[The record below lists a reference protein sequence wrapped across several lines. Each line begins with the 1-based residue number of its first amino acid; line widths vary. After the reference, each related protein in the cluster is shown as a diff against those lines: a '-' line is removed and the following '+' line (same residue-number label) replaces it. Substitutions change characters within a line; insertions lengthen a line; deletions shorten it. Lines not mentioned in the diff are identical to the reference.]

1 MRLLLTVAMSLML
14 ISGIGLTLKAQDMST
29 ISNATTQKVIG
40 VLHAKYGDA
49 ESFRIKRG
57 VEQAGM
63 LWRSSDGTESDFEDF
78 VVTNFEA
85 DPAKLNVLFNK
96 LSRGFEILGG
106 YNLRM
111 AMELKKPLDL
121 DWGAIS
127 PVDEILGSFNPSAHL
142 TDDLYAN
149 KLAFLVALNFPN
161 YSLAEKTEL
170 GPQWS
175 RKEWAYAR
183 MGDMFTSRVPA
194 ELKQR
199 ATKVSVDAEK
209 YISDYNIY
217 MGNLVNDKGQTLF
230 SSDMK
235 LITHWGLRDE
245 LKSNYSDKKS
255 GFAKQQ
261 MVYAVMK
268 RIIDQTIPNDVVN
281 SDKYRWN
288 PVTNVATQDGKP
300 VVLASEPDRRYQVLL
315 DNFKVTKEFDQYYPG
330 KPSFLQSNFEYS
342 MEIPQADVERLF
354 RQYVSSPE
362 IRKVGKLIA
371 QRLGRKLQPF
381 DIWYDGFKARSSI
394 NADELSTK
402 TKAKYPTADAF
413 AQDMP
418 RILRDLGFSAEQ
430 QKFIPAHVK
439 VEGSRGAGHAAGT
452 GMKGDFSLLR
462 TRVGKDGMDYKGYN
476 IAVHEFGHN
485 VEQTITM
492 ELVDYYMLN
501 GVPNTSFTEALAF
514 LFQKRDLELLGIKE
528 DNATK
533 RDLNVLDNAW
543 SAYEIMGV
551 SLVDM
556 EVWKWMYAH
565 PNATA
570 AELKVAVI
578 AISKDIW
585 NQYYADVFGSKDE
598 PILAIYSHMIEIPL
612 YLSAYPIGQL
622 IQFQVEE
629 QVEGKNFATEVNRMF
644 TQGRIIPQLWM
655 QGAVGREISTQ
666 PLLNA
671 ASKAVDDISK
681 KK

>member
-1 MRLLLTVAMSLML
+1 
-14 ISGIGLTLKAQDMST
+14 
-29 ISNATTQKVIG
+29 
-40 VLHAKYGDA
+40 
-49 ESFRIKRG
+49 
-57 VEQAGM
+57 
-63 LWRSSDGTESDFEDF
+63 
-78 VVTNFEA
+78 
-85 DPAKLNVLFNK
+85 
-96 LSRGFEILGG
+96 
-106 YNLRM
+106 
-111 AMELKKPLDL
+111 
-121 DWGAIS
+121 
-127 PVDEILGSFNPSAHL
+127 
-142 TDDLYAN
+142 
-149 KLAFLVALNFPN
+149 
-161 YSLAEKTEL
+161 
-170 GPQWS
+170 
-175 RKEWAYAR
+175 
-183 MGDMFTSRVPA
+183 
-194 ELKQR
+194 
-199 ATKVSVDAEK
+199 
-209 YISDYNIY
+209 
-217 MGNLVNDKGQTLF
+217 
-230 SSDMK
+230 
-235 LITHWGLRDE
+235 
-245 LKSNYSDKKS
+245 
-255 GFAKQQ
+255 
-261 MVYAVMK
+261 
-268 RIIDQTIPNDVVN
+268 
-281 SDKYRWN
+281 
-288 PVTNVATQDGKP
+288 
-300 VVLASEPDRRYQVLL
+300 
-315 DNFKVTKEFDQYYPG
+315 VTKEFDQYYPG
-330 KPSFLQSNFEYS
+330 KPTFLQSNFEYS

-381 DIWYDGFKARSSI
+381 DIWYDGFKSRSSI
-394 NADELSTK
+394 NQDELSAK

-418 RILRDLGFSAEQ
+418 RILADLGFSAEQ
-430 QKFIPAHVK
+430 QKFIPAHIK

-476 IAVHEFGHN
+476 IATHEFGHN

-514 LFQKRDLELLGIKE
+514 LFQKRDLELLGIQE
-528 DNATK
+528 NNPLK

-565 PNATA
+565 PEATA
-570 AELKVAVI
+570 AELKNAVI
-578 AISKDIW
+578 TISKDIW

-655 QGAVGREISTQ
+655 KGAVGNEISTQ
-666 PLLNA
+666 ALLTA
-671 ASKAVDDISK
+671 ASKAVDEVAK

>member
-1 MRLLLTVAMSLML
+1 MRLLISTVLSLLIVAGLSTKTNAQEMSPIPLSSIQKLTS
-14 ISGIGLTLKAQDMST
+14 TLE
-29 ISNATTQKVIG
+29 G
-40 VLHAKYGDA
+40 KYGDK
-49 ESFRIKRG
+49 ESFRVKRG
-57 VEQAGM
+57 VEQAAT
-63 LWRSSDGTESDFEDF
+63 LWRSTDGSVADFEEF
-78 VVTNFEA
+78 VTSNFIA
-85 DPAKLNVLFNK
+85 DPTKLDELFTK
-96 LSRGFEILGG
+96 LSRGFEIMGG

-121 DWGAIS
+121 DWGPIS
-127 PVDEILGSFNPSAHL
+127 PVDEILGSFNPSAHMA
-142 TDDLYAN
+142 DDLYAN
-149 KLAFLVALNFPN
+149 KLAFLVALNFPT
-161 YSLAEKTEL
+161 YSLAEKTAL
-170 GPQWS
+170 GPKWN

-209 YISDYNIY
+209 YISDYNIF
-217 MGNLVNDKGQTLF
+217 MGNLVNDKGQTIF
-230 SSDMK
+230 PADMK

-245 LKSNYSDKKS
+245 LKSNYSDKKT
-255 GFAKQQ
+255 GLEKQQ

-268 RIIDQTIPNDVVN
+268 RIIDQSIPNDVVN
-281 SDKYRWN
+281 SGKYKWN
-288 PVTNVATQDGKP
+288 PKTNVVTENGKP
-300 VVLASEPDRRYQVLL
+300 VNAASEPDKRYQVLL

-330 KPSFLQSNFEYS
+330 KPTFLQSNFEYS

-354 RQYVSSPE
+354 RQYVSSSE

-381 DIWYDGFKARSSI
+381 DIWYDGFKSRSSI
-394 NADELSTK
+394 NQDELSAK

-418 RILRDLGFSAEQ
+418 RILADLGFSAEQ
-430 QKFIPAHVK
+430 QKFIPAHIK
-439 VEGSRGAGHAAGT
+439 VEASRGAGHAAGT

-476 IAVHEFGHN
+476 IATHEFGHN

-514 LFQKRDLELLGIKE
+514 LFQKRDLELLGIQE
-528 DNATK
+528 NNPLK

-565 PNATA
+565 PEATA
-570 AELKVAVI
+570 AELKNAAI
-578 AISKDIW
+578 TISKDIW

-644 TQGRIIPQLWM
+644 TQGRIIPQQWM
-655 QGAVGREISTQ
+655 KGAVGNEISTQ
-666 PLLNA
+666 ALLTA
-671 ASKAVDDISK
+671 ASKAVDEVSK

>member
-1 MRLLLTVAMSLML
+1 MRHLISYALSLLLVGSL
-14 ISGIGLTLKAQDMST
+14 SSKANAQDMSPISSST
-29 ISNATTQKVIG
+29 IQKVASSLEG
-40 VLHAKYGDA
+40 KYGTT

-57 VEQAGM
+57 VEQAAT
-63 LWRSSDGTESDFEDF
+63 LWRSTDGTTADFEEF
-78 VVTNFEA
+78 VTSNYVA
-85 DPAKLNVLFNK
+85 DPAKLDELFSK
-96 LSRGFEILGG
+96 LSRGFEIMGG

-121 DWGAIS
+121 DWGPVT
-127 PVDEILGSFNPSAHL
+127 PVDEILGSFNPSAHMA
-142 TDDLYAN
+142 DDLYAN
-149 KLAFLVALNFPN
+149 KLAFLVALNFPS
-161 YSLAEKTEL
+161 YSLAEKSQL
-170 GPQWS
+170 GPKWS

-217 MGNLVNDKGQTLF
+217 MGNLVNDKGQSLF
-230 SSDMK
+230 PSDMK

-245 LKSNYSDKKS
+245 LKSNYSDKK
-255 GFAKQQ
+255 GGLEKQQ

-268 RIIDQTIPNDVVN
+268 RIIDQSIPNDIIN
-281 SDKYRWN
+281 SNKYKWN
-288 PVTNVATQDGKP
+288 PKTNVATENGKAVTLP
-300 VVLASEPDRRYQVLL
+300 SEPDKRYQVLL

-330 KPSFLQSNFEYS
+330 KPTFLQSNFEYS

-354 RQYVSSPE
+354 RQYCSSPE
-362 IRKVGKLIA
+362 VRKVSKLIA

-381 DIWYDGFKARSSI
+381 DIWYDGFKSRSNI
-394 NADELSTK
+394 NPDELTAK

-413 AQDMP
+413 AKDMP
-418 RILRDLGFSAEQ
+418 RLLADLGFSEEQ
-430 QKFIPAHVK
+430 QKFIPAHIK

-514 LFQKRDLELLGIKE
+514 LFQKRDLDLLGIQENNPYK
-528 DNATK
+528 K
-533 RDLNVLDNAW
+533 DLNILDNAW

-551 SLVDM
+551 SIVDM

-570 AELKVAVI
+570 GELKVAVI
-578 AISKDIW
+578 AIAKDVW

-598 PILAIYSHMIEIPL
+598 PILAVYSHMIEIPL

-629 QVEGKNFATEVNRMF
+629 QVEGKNFAEEVNRMF
-644 TQGRIIPQLWM
+644 KQGRIIPQQWM
-655 QGAVGREISTQ
+655 KGAVGSEISTAA
-666 PLLNA
+666 LLNA
-671 ASKAVDDISK
+671 ASKATDDLSK
-681 KK
+681 VK

>member
-1 MRLLLTVAMSLML
+1 MRILISSALTLLLVACWS
-14 ISGIGLTLKAQDMST
+14 TNTKAQEMSPISKST
-29 ISNATTQKVIG
+29 IQK
-40 VLHAKYGDA
+40 LTSSLESKYGDK

-57 VEQAGM
+57 VAQAAD
-63 LWRSSDGTESDFEDF
+63 LWRNSDGSVADFEAF
-78 VVTNFEA
+78 VDQNFIA
-85 DPAKLNVLFNK
+85 DPSKLDELFGK
-96 LSRGFEILGG
+96 LSRGFEIMNG

-121 DWGAIS
+121 DWGPIS

-142 TDDLYAN
+142 ADDLYAN
-149 KLAFLVALNFPN
+149 KLAFLVALNFPS
-161 YSLAEKTEL
+161 YSLAEKTAS
-170 GPQWS
+170 GATWN

-183 MGDMFTSRVPA
+183 MGDMFTSRIPA

-209 YISDYNIY
+209 YISDYNIF

-230 SSDMK
+230 PADMK

-255 GFAKQQ
+255 GLEKQQ
-261 MVYAVMK
+261 LVYAVMK
-268 RIIDQTIPNDVVN
+268 RIIDQSIPNEVVN
-281 SDKYRWN
+281 SGKYRWN
-288 PVTNVATQDGKP
+288 PKSNVVTDNGKP
-300 VVLASEPDRRYQVLL
+300 VSVTAEPDKRYQVLL

-330 KPSFLQSNFEYS
+330 KPTFLQSNFEYS

-354 RQYVSSPE
+354 RQYVASPE
-362 IRKVGKLIA
+362 MRKLGKLIA

-381 DIWYDGFKARSSI
+381 DIWYDGFKSRSSI
-394 NADELSTK
+394 NPEELSAK
-402 TKAKYPTADAF
+402 TRAKYPTADAF
-413 AQDMP
+413 AKDMP
-418 RILRDLGFSAEQ
+418 RILDDLGFSAEQ
-430 QKFIPAHVK
+430 QRFIPAHVK

-462 TRVGKDGMDYKGYN
+462 TRVAKDGMDYKGYN

-514 LFQKRDLELLGIKE
+514 LFQKRDLELLGIQE
-528 DNATK
+528 TNPLK

-556 EVWKWMYAH
+556 EVWKWMYAN

-570 AELKVAVI
+570 AELKGAVI
-578 AISKDIW
+578 SISKDIW
-585 NQYYADVFGSKDE
+585 NRYYADVFGSKDE

-655 QGAVGREISTQ
+655 KGAVGSEISTQ
-666 PLLNA
+666 ALLNA
-671 ASKAVDDISK
+671 ASKAADEVGK
-681 KK
+681 VK